1 MAEII
6 RIQNIESYTQEI
18 VNGTLILTPK
28 LNYITE
34 DELSSTLLT
43 KSTIIDCTIRNG
55 EEIISEKR
63 KYRSLL
69 DDIWKSMPTQ
79 KILQTTTFNMKLTDE
94 KALYG
99 YNWSPTLHMSIQ
111 GKDSNNS
118 MKEII
123 NMVKVNKYSMKISIQ
138 LETGKIVLFKINL

>member
-28 LNYITE
+28 QNYITE
-34 DELSSTLLT
+34 DELSRTLLT
-43 KSTIIDCTIRNG
+43 KSTITDCIVRNG

-63 KYRSLL
+63 KYRSVL

-94 KALYG
+94 KGVHG
-99 YNWSPTLHMSIQ
+99 YNWCPTLHMSIQ

-123 NMVKVNKYSMKISIQ
+123 HMIKVNKYSMKISIQ